1 MVGRLPVTGRTKLYF
16 FRAWTRGSFR
26 PGASLLE
33 TLQQLQDLAFPV
45 NRLCCYDPVNRFHI
59 MFANEACGFGI
70 TVA

>member
-1 MVGRLPVTGRTKLYF
+1 LLYF
-16 FRAWTRGSFR
+16 ARAWTRGSFR

-45 NRLCCYDPVNRFHI
+45 NGLCCYDPVKVFP
-59 MFANEACGFGI
+59 MTFAHESSAMAE